1 MCFPFLFVS
10 LTFSYLSVSF
20 SFYRSL
26 IVTLGCKFKLLRYFF
41 GPIFQ
46 HKNLHLIRYCT
57 LFRLTSHK
65 IIIIIKLRWT
75 LFVTYTIIQS
85 ITSSEMCSLRLIH
98 PSAPTWSSGQPTLWR
113 PGSSWGSV
121 PCSRVS
127 PQSWTI
133 PAGAGI
139 RTHNRRSIN

>member
-10 LTFSYLSVSF
+10 LTFSCYLSVSF

-65 IIIIIKLRWT
+65 IIIIIKLRWN
-75 LFVTYTIIQS
+75 LFVTYTILQS

-98 PSAPTWSSGQPTLWR
+98 PSAHTWSSGLFKEPIQVS
-113 PGSSWGSV
+113 GSQWWSNAVYS
-121 PCSRVS
+121 
-127 PQSWTI
+127 Q
-133 PAGAGI
+133 
-139 RTHNRRSIN
+139 